1 MPRQDLVVIG
11 AGIIGVSTAYALARR
26 GHRVAIVDRAEGPAF
41 GASYA
46 NGAQL
51 SYANTDA
58 LASSALL
65 KRIPKLVLGRDPS
78 FKVNSTFDPDFLKW
92 AIEFLRNC
100 SESRFRDNTSSGL
113 LLAMESRLAMQK
125 LLEAH
130 PIEFGNAVPGKLHL
144 YFDERAF
151 AAAREVAK
159 IKRANGF
166 PQDELTRTEA
176 ASIEP
181 LVLSRENVVGAIYS
195 PMDEVGDAF
204 KFSKALLDILASE
217 YGVTTRF
224 NYEVDKIELDSH
236 GVMLSNSAGEV
247 VRGSQIIVCAGI
259 DSVGL
264 LKKVGAR
271 CALWPMKGYSL
282 TAPLGEQAPRVS
294 VTDTSKRIVFCPLS
308 WKLRVAGLAELGQWN
323 TQVTEARSKLLIEM
337 AREAF
342 PYAGAYDRIESVW
355 AGVRAMTP
363 STLPILSRVRPKV
376 LVNSGHGMLG
386 WTYAMGSAERV
397 AEIVALSE

>member
-26 GHRVAIVDRAEGPAF
+26 GHRVAIVDRAKGPAF

-58 LASSALL
+58 LGSPALL
-65 KRIPKLVLGRDPS
+65 KRIPKLLLGRDPS
-78 FKVNSTFDPDFLKW
+78 FKVSSTLDPDFLRW
-92 AIEFLRNC
+92 TIEFLRNC
-100 SESRFRDNTSSGL
+100 SESRFQDNTSAGL
-113 LLAMESRLAMQK
+113 LLAMQSRLAMHE
-125 LLEAH
+125 LLEVH
-130 PIEFGNAVPGKLHL
+130 PIEFGMATTGKMHV
-144 YFDERAF
+144 YFDERSF

-166 PQDELTRTEA
+166 PQDELTASEA

-181 LVLSRENVVGAIYS
+181 IVLSRKNVVGAIYS

-204 KFSKALLDILASE
+204 KFSNALLGILASE
-217 YGVTTRF
+217 YGVTVRF
-224 NYEVDKIELDSH
+224 NYEVSNIELDRDGIELIS
-236 GVMLSNSAGEV
+236 SAGEAI
-247 VRGSQIIVCAGI
+247 RGSQIVVCAGI
-259 DSVGL
+259 DSVRL
-264 LKKVGAR
+264 LEKIGTR
-271 CALWPMKGYSL
+271 CSIWPMKGYSL

-294 VTDTSKRIVFCPLS
+294 VTDTSKRIVFCPLAG
-308 WKLRVAGLAELGQWN
+308 KLRVAGLAELGRWD
-323 TQVTEARSKLLIEM
+323 TQVTESRSKQLIET

-342 PYAGAYDRIESVW
+342 PHAGAYDRIESVW

-363 STLPILSRVRPKV
+363 STLPIISRVRPNV
-376 LVNSGHGMLG
+376 LINSGHGMLG